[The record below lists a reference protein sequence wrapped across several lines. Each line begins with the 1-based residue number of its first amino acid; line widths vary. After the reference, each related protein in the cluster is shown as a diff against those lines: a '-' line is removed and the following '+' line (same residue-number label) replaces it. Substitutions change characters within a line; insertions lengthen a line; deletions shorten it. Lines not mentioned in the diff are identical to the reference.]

1 MDVPLAEMPGSA
13 REFHPDSTV
22 GRHGPDIDVN
32 NVQPWL
38 REQLAR
44 VTACRRA
51 VLKQAGCLDRPL
63 MQALG
68 ARGKYF
74 RPQLLLGFSMLSPDS
89 GSPDD
94 DIIAA
99 AAAIEAL
106 HECSLLH
113 DDIVDRST
121 IRRGQPSIAAAF
133 DVRTAAHAGAYLA
146 AWAIA
151 TLAQSCRRAG
161 LSVDL
166 SALRELAAAEIVETL
181 PAAATAAEHLLRI
194 RRIVLGKTGVLVHL
208 ASEIGARFA
217 GLRGGPK
224 VAAADLR
231 AFSEALSLAYQIRD
245 DILDLENDERL
256 RRPGNNDLRDGKP
269 SWPVTL
275 WISSHSSPEAAWRGL
290 REAAD
295 DAVLAERLRREILDS
310 GTLATAREH
319 VDAQLKLARA
329 ILEPMPVSL
338 GRSLLMGVLEC
349 LRVS

>member
-1 MDVPLAEMPGSA
+1 MDVPLAEMQGNA
-13 REFHPDSTV
+13 REVFPDSAV
-22 GRHGPDIDVN
+22 SQYGPDFDANDVL
-32 NVQPWL
+32 PWL

-51 VLKQAGCLDRPL
+51 VLERAGCLDRPL
-63 MQALG
+63 AQALG

-74 RPQLLLGFSMLSPDS
+74 RPQLLLGFSMLSPGNDS
-89 GSPDD
+89 PGD

-106 HECSLLH
+106 HECSLVH

-121 IRRGQPSIAAAF
+121 VRRGQPSVAAAF

-181 PAAATAAEHLLRI
+181 PPAATAAEHLLRT
-194 RRIVLGKTGVLVHL
+194 RRIVLGKTGVLLHL
-208 ASEIGARFA
+208 AIEIGARFA

-224 VAAADLR
+224 VAAADLN

-245 DILDLENDERL
+245 DILDLENDDRL
-256 RRPGNNDLRDGKP
+256 RRPGNNDLRDGKA

-275 WISSHSSPEAAWRGL
+275 WISSHSNPEAAWRGL

-295 DAVLAERLRREILDS
+295 DGVLAERLRREILES
-310 GTLATAREH
+310 GTLATARAH
-319 VDAQLKLARA
+319 VDARLDRARA
-329 ILEPMPVSL
+329 ILEPLPVSL
-338 GRSLLMGVLEC
+338 GRGLLMGVLEC